1 MVSVSEFYFQK
12 IYKYLIGSYLNG
24 VPELINLSR
33 TSTVMRAVFYR
44 KKLFTFIL
52 NRNLESLL
60 LPFGIQLRVL
70 QALLESTG
78 AVISGSIVLQAY
90 IGANWEGSDLDIYVR
105 DYRKRKHGKKQL
117 NKYRSS
123 FSNFV
128 LDKKKNCTARKLYN
142 NSEVFNHI
150 GEINELHNSE
160 NGRTVQI
167 ISVSVWSLRKVR
179 NVVRTFD
186 LSIVAN
192 YYTGST
198 WKFLFFHH
206 ILNRR
211 MLFLPR
217 LPYTRPLGRSN
228 FVRILKYMNRGFRF
242 VKRDKPISIHDG
254 LWNVLDE
261 AFD

>member
-1 MVSVSEFYFQK
+1 MVSVSEFYFEK

-33 TSTVMRAVFYR
+33 TSTVMRAIFYR

-70 QALLESTG
+70 QALLKSTG

-90 IGANWEGSDLDIYVR
+90 IGANWKRSDLDIYVR
-105 DYRKRKHGKKQL
+105 DYRKTKHGKKQL
-117 NKYRSS
+117 QKYRSS

-128 LDKKKNCTARKLYN
+128 FKKNNRSARILYN
-142 NSEVFNHI
+142 NGEFFNHI
-150 GEINELHNSE
+150 KEINELHNSE
-160 NGRTVQI
+160 NGKTVQI
-167 ISVSVWSLRKVR
+167 ISVSVWSLRTVR

-192 YYTGST
+192 YYTGSA

-206 ILNRR
+206 ILNRS
-211 MLFLPR
+211 MLFLPQ
-217 LPYTRPLGRSN
+217 LPYTRQLGWNN
-228 FVRILKYMNRGFRF
+228 FKRILKYMNRGFRF
-242 VKRDKPISIHDG
+242 VKRDKPTFIQVG
-254 LWNVLDE
+254 LWNALDE